1 MDALVWYM
9 FFALLN
15 TPVAYLYGGPYAM
28 PAYKIM
34 QLCIINVWMTLLL
47 YRQARRLF
55 VWLAQRPKA

>member
-1 MDALVWYM
+1 M

-28 PAYKIM
+28 AAYKIM